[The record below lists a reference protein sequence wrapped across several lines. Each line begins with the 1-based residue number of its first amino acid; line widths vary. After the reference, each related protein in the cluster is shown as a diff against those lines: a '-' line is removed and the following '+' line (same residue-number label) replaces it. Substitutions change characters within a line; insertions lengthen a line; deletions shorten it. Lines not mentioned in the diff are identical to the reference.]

1 MVTVPASLSDCA
13 LAPVTPESALST
25 PLTQPLQQRWT
36 LLSLTLVSAA
46 RADQP
51 IARRM
56 DASVRMFFIMVV
68 GNVVLVGRD
77 WGIRI
82 QEDSGRRCCVTGRFF
97 HIESRPAAAASEL
110 PTSLICR
117 HVHVQLHK
125 PTPGMKG
132 PDVRQRRV
140 TSHPGREVPVPLLG
154 GVKGGFMGS

>member
-36 LLSLTLVSAA
+36 LLSLTLVSEAG
-46 RADQP
+46 ADQP
-51 IARRM
+51 VARRM

-68 GNVVLVGRD
+68 GNIVLVGRD

-82 QEDSGRRCCVTGRFF
+82 QEDSERRFCVTGWSSR
-97 HIESRPAAAASEL
+97 IERPPRPTVSEL

-117 HVHVQLHK
+117 QVHL
-125 PTPGMKG
+125 
-132 PDVRQRRV
+132 RFIEERRV
-140 TSHPGREVPVPLLG
+140 RLRV
-154 GVKGGFMGS
+154 